1 MQRDHD
7 YGFRRLGVGLSATLA
22 LAAAGPVLGA
32 EPEPLRKSLQ
42 HAGNDLSADINDF
55 VRKTTER
62 VFEDTS
68 KALRPDRPTFEGPAA
83 RGVVFEDFNRNGVR
97 DNGEHGINNVLV
109 SNGVD
114 VVKTRGNGEYVLP
127 VRGDA
132 VLFVIKPAGYAVPTD
147 ENQIPRFYY
156 IHQPQGTPSAVA
168 AQIQARAKEYGPEVS
183 FDVVAATGEL
193 PASVDFPLYRSKED
207 DEFKA
212 ILIADPQ
219 PQRLRHFGLLDKEG
233 MEVNYVRDDFVARAA
248 GIDAKLGITHGD
260 IMFDDLS
267 LFHRQN
273 AAIGQLGVPWLN
285 VVGNHDMNFV
295 DMGSEAANDKWS
307 LETFKAVY
315 GPTYY
320 AYEYADTM
328 FIVLDNVYYLGPNYR
343 PGLPTGAQYKGNLTP
358 EQITFVR
365 NLLEH
370 VDKNKLIVI
379 STHIPLDQAL
389 SRGAGGI
396 TDNRAELLKLVC
408 EREHRVAIAGHTHR
422 AEHLYLGADSGCQ
435 GKPMHHHI
443 IATVSGAW
451 WSGPFDERGIPTSE
465 QVDGTPNGFYLMHV
479 KGNKYYNQYI
489 PMEKPKNNQMRI
501 LLESATHP
509 VDREDVRPGENFAGN
524 IPQSELGATKLVVNL
539 FDGGPRSE
547 VSFEIV
553 GRGESMSMAR
563 VVRKDPFI
571 EELYG
576 TTAPKSAATPDGR
589 KPWVRASDSTHIW
602 QASMPVN
609 LPKGT
614 HAIRVKATDEFGRS
628 HVMEKMFE
636 VM

>member
-1 MQRDHD
+1 MSDLFCR
-7 YGFRRLGVGLSATLA
+7 AITLA
-22 LAAAGPVLGA
+22 LAGAMAAPVAAFADEEERDGRGHGKAEHRMGFDGA
-32 EPEPLRKSLQ
+32 
-42 HAGNDLSADINDF
+42 
-55 VRKTTER
+55 V
-62 VFEDTS
+62 
-68 KALRPDRPTFEGPAA
+68 A
-83 RGVVFEDFNRNGVR
+83 RGVVFEDRNRNGVR

-109 SNGVD
+109 SNGID
-114 VVKTRGNGEYVLP
+114 VVKTRGAGEYELP
-127 VRGDA
+127 VKGDR
-132 VLFVIKPAGYAVPTD
+132 VLFVVKPAGYAVPTD
-147 ENQIPRFYY
+147 ENQVPRFYY
-156 IHQPQGTPSAVA
+156 IHQPQGTPPDVA
-168 AQIQARAKEYGPEVS
+168 AQIQARAREFGPEVT
-183 FDVVAATGEL
+183 FDVVAATGAL
-193 PASVDFPLYRSKED
+193 PEAIDFPLYRSKED
-207 DEFKA
+207 EEFKA

-219 PQRLRHFGLLDKEG
+219 PQRLRQFGLEDKEG

-248 GIDAKLGITHGD
+248 GIDAQLGITHGD

-273 AAIGQLGVPWLN
+273 AAIGRLGIPWLN

-295 DMGSEAANDKWS
+295 DMGSEAANDQWS

-328 FIVLDNVYYLGPNYR
+328 FIVLDNVGYTGPNYR
-343 PGLPTGAQYKGNLTP
+343 DGSPTGGRYKGHLTA

-365 NLLEH
+365 NLLKH
-370 VDKNKLIVI
+370 VDEDKLIVV
-379 STHIPLDQAL
+379 STHIPLDQSL

-396 TDNRAELLKLVC
+396 TDNRAELLELVC
-408 EREHRVAIAGHTHR
+408 KRKNRVAIAGHTHR
-422 AEHLYLGADSGCQ
+422 TEHLYLGADSGCA
-435 GKPMHHHI
+435 GEPMHQHI
-443 IATVSGAW
+443 LATVSGAW

-479 KGNKYYNQYI
+479 KGNKYSNQYI

-524 IPQSELGATKLVVNL
+524 IPQAELGATKLVVNL
-539 FDGGPRSE
+539 FDGGPKSS
-547 VSFEIV
+547 VSFEVV
-553 GRGESMSMAR
+553 GRSEPMDMAH

-576 TTAPKSAATPDGR
+576 TTAPKSAATPGGR

-602 QASMPVN
+602 EASMPVD
-609 LPKGT
+609 LPRGT
-614 HAIRVKATDEFGRS
+614 HALRVKATDEFGRT
-628 HVMEKMFE
+628 HVTEKMFE
-636 VM
+636 VL